1 LISVGVIYFTVT
13 QTASVHLENGN
24 TFSVTAIDQS
34 DKNVYVKK
42 VLLNGQLLDRRY
54 ITHDEILKG
63 GKLEF
68 FMSAKPVKK

>member
-1 LISVGVIYFTVT
+1 MISVGVIYFTVT
-13 QTASVHLENGN
+13 QTLSVHLENGN

-42 VLLNGQLLDRRY
+42 VLLNGQLLDRCY
-54 ITHDEILKG
+54 ITHDEIMKG

-68 FMSAKPVKK
+68 FMSA

>member
-1 LISVGVIYFTVT
+1 
-13 QTASVHLENGN
+13 
-24 TFSVTAIDQS
+24 
-34 DKNVYVKK
+34 VYVKK

-54 ITHDEILKG
+54 ITHDEIMKG